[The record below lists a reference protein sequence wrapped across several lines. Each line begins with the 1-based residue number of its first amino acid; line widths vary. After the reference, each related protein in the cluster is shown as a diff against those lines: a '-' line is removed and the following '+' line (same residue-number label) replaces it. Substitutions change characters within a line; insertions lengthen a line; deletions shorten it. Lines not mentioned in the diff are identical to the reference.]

1 MNKSVKPNS
10 SITQLSLSQSMMVL
24 SKSKTTTI
32 LLDIFVLWEEWFTR
46 NRRKMDEE
54 KEKEKGI
61 YRQDQKKKK
70 ESLEYYIASS

>member
-1 MNKSVKPNS
+1 
-10 SITQLSLSQSMMVL
+10 
-24 SKSKTTTI
+24 
-32 LLDIFVLWEEWFTR
+32 
-46 NRRKMDEE
+46 MDEE